1 MQQPERSGLLSRFHG
16 AVNHFLEGTP
26 HHYSCF
32 LPENLGRSSEA
43 ILRAFY
49 SGIATGKDQ
58 ADVIGQIP
66 NDAAII
72 YVTKHKSNFE
82 YLYYHTY
89 YASNGLPAPEI
100 GFEYNI
106 YLWQPVKR
114 VMKIL
119 VAHLVYFFQN
129 LSLQNPFRSGYIQ
142 RELQNGRSG
151 FLSLVEKGGF
161 HRRFVKSKIDPLRHL
176 IEIQRSIDRT
186 IYLVPLLMFFSK
198 DPIRSQPTLKDI
210 FFGHENKPGKIRRLF
225 TLFKNPGKIFVE
237 VSEPVNL
244 RQYIDSGGMQD
255 KSTEIQTLQ
264 LRRNLLMQFNR
275 HRQSITGPTLKSLEE
290 LKESILTND
299 RFRKFMEKHAENRQV
314 HLQEIRKE
322 ADGYLQEIAAQY
334 SPGLVKTASVA
345 VDYIINTMFDGAVID
360 TEGIKYVKSASQKAP
375 LILIPCHKSH
385 IDYLI
390 LSYILYQNNLPCP
403 HIAAGKNLSFWP
415 LGPIFRRGGAFF
427 IRRTFRGAV
436 LYAKVF
442 TEYLHKLLEEGFNI
456 EFFIEGTRSRT
467 GKLVLPKLGF
477 LSMLLDAHKN
487 GACEDMT
494 FVPIYIGYDRVLE
507 ESSYVHELEG
517 GKKEPESLFQVIR
530 ARKFLKKRFGKIY
543 IQFHS
548 PLSLN
553 RMLEDAGLRIEDMT
567 QKEKNSF
574 CRDLGFRVI
583 NAIDRSAVVTAYG
596 LCAAAILN
604 SNSNRLTFSH
614 LKSIVES
621 YLKYLNAQGAKLADT
636 LLIDQDHAIDSAL
649 EAYVQRKFL
658 EPFPGQKKSPKSE
671 SRYRVNVNERTSL
684 EYYKNNCIS
693 FFIPAAYTAAE
704 IINRDAFQFSASDL
718 RQGFRFLKRLFKFEF
733 AYDMEI
739 STEMF
744 VRKSIKTFI
753 DDAILMPH
761 QALPDTYNVTS
772 AGFRKLKHFSGFLIN
787 YLESYK
793 VVLYYYRR
801 QTRNS
806 KNNKARLK
814 KIEAVGRRLYK
825 RNEIE
830 RKEALS
836 PVVYQNAIDFCS
848 SRGIRNA
855 NDADHISYY
864 AEAIDRYLSKLQ

>member
-1 MQQPERSGLLSRFHG
+1 LQQPERTGLLSRFQG
-16 AVNHFLEGTP
+16 AVDAFLDGTP

-32 LPENLGRSSEA
+32 LPEKLGRPSEA
-43 ILRAFY
+43 MLRAFY
-49 SGIATGKDQ
+49 SGITIGKDQ
-58 ADVIGQIP
+58 SELIEQIP
-66 NDAAII
+66 KDAAII

-89 YASNGLPAPEI
+89 YSNNGLRTPEI
-100 GFEYNI
+100 GIEYNI
-106 YLWQPVKR
+106 ILWQPLKR
-114 VMKIL
+114 LLKITL
-119 VAHLVYFFQN
+119 AHLVHFFQH
-129 LSLQNPFRSGYIQ
+129 LSLQNPFRSGYIR
-142 RELQNGRSG
+142 RELQNGRAG

-161 HRRFVKSKIDPLRHL
+161 HGRFVKSKIDPIRHL
-176 IEIQRSIDRT
+176 IEIQKSIDRT

-210 FFGHENKPGKIRRLF
+210 FFGPESKPGKIRRLVA
-225 TLFKNPGKIFVE
+225 LFKKPGKIFVE

-244 RQYIDSGGMQD
+244 RQYIDSGAMQE
-255 KSTEIQTLQ
+255 KSTEVQSLQ
-264 LRRNLLMQFNR
+264 LRRNLLLQFNR
-275 HRQSITGPTLKSLEE
+275 HRQGTIGPTLKTLEE
-290 LKESILTND
+290 LKENILTND

-314 HLQEIRKE
+314 PIQEIRKE
-322 ADGYLQEIAAQY
+322 ADSYLQEIAAQY

-345 VDYIINTMFDGAVID
+345 VNYIIKTMFDGVVLD
-360 TEGIKYVKSASQKAP
+360 KEGLKYVKSASKKAP

-390 LSYILYQNNLPCP
+390 LSYILYHNHLPCP
-403 HIAAGKNLSFWP
+403 HIAAGKNLAFWP

-427 IRRTFRGAV
+427 IRRSFRGAV

-477 LSMLLDAHKN
+477 LSMLLDAYKN
-487 GACEDMT
+487 GACEEMA

-507 ESSYVHELEG
+507 ESAYVHELEG
-517 GKKEPESLFQVIR
+517 GKKEPESLFQILR

-543 IQFHS
+543 IQFHA
-548 PLSLN
+548 PLSLS
-553 RMLEDAGLRIEDMT
+553 RMLDDQGMRIDEMT
-567 QKEKNSF
+567 QKEKNTF

-583 NAIDRSAVVTAYG
+583 TAINRSAVVSAYG

-604 SNSNRLTFSH
+604 STSNRLTFSSV
-614 LKSIVES
+614 KNIAES
-621 YLKYLNAQGAKLADT
+621 YLKYLHAQGAKLADT
-636 LLIDQDHAIDSAL
+636 LLINQDYAIDSTL
-649 EAYVQRKFL
+649 ETFVQRKFL
-658 EPFPGQKKSPKSE
+658 EPFPGQKKSPKAE
-671 SRYRVNVNERTSL
+671 SKYRVNVNARTSL

-693 FFIPAAYTAAE
+693 FFIPAAFTAAE

-718 RQGFRFLKRLFKFEF
+718 HQGYRFLRRLFKFEF
-733 AYDMEI
+733 TYDTEI
-739 STEMF
+739 STETF
-744 VRKSIKTFI
+744 VRKSIKNFI
-753 DDAILMPH
+753 DDAVLMPH
-761 QALPDTYNVTS
+761 QTLPDTYNLTS

-793 VVLYYYRR
+793 VVLYYYKRLSS
-801 QTRNS
+801 NG
-806 KNNKARLK
+806 KNNKERLK
-814 KIEAVGRRLYK
+814 KIESVGRRLYK

-848 SRGIRNA
+848 SRGIRGA
-855 NDADHISYY
+855 EDADHINYY
-864 AEAIDRYLSKLQ
+864 AETIDRYLSKLQ

>member
-1 MQQPERSGLLSRFHG
+1 MRQPESSNLMGKFHG
-16 AVNHFLEGTP
+16 AINHFLDGTP
-26 HHYSCF
+26 HHYRCF
-32 LPENLGRSSEA
+32 LPEQLGRPTEA
-43 ILRAFY
+43 MLRAFY

-58 ADVIGQIP
+58 SEVIGKIP
-66 NDAAII
+66 ADATII

-89 YASNGLPAPEI
+89 YARNGLPTPEI

-106 YLWQPVKR
+106 VLWQPVKR
-114 VMKIL
+114 LLQIL
-119 VAHLVYFFQN
+119 LAHLTFFFQN
-129 LSLQNPFRSGYIQ
+129 FSLQSPFHSGYIQ
-142 RELQNGRSG
+142 QELQNGRSG

-161 HRRFVKSKIDPLRHL
+161 RRRFVKSKTDPLRHL

-198 DPIRSQPTLKDI
+198 NPTRSQPTLKDI
-210 FFGHENKPGKIRRLF
+210 LLGSENKPGKIRRLIA
-225 TLFKNPGKIFVE
+225 LFKSPGKIFVE

-244 RQYIDSGGMQD
+244 RQFIDSNDMQD
-255 KSTEIQTLQ
+255 KSTEIQSLQ
-264 LRRNLLMQFNR
+264 LRRNLLLQFNR
-275 HRQSITGPTLKSLEE
+275 HRQGTTGPTLKSLEE
-290 LKESILTND
+290 LKESILNND
-299 RFRKFMEKHAENRQV
+299 RFRKFMEKHAETRQV
-314 HLQEIRKE
+314 PIQEIRRK
-322 ADGYLQEIAAQY
+322 ADGYLEEIAAQY
-334 SPGLVKTASVA
+334 SPGLVKTASIA
-345 VDYIINTMFDGAVID
+345 VDYISNTIFDGVVID
-360 TEGIKYVKSASQKAP
+360 TEGLKYVKSASQKSP

-390 LSYILYQNNLPCP
+390 LSYILYHNNLPCP
-403 HIAAGKNLSFWP
+403 HIAAGKNLAFWP

-442 TEYLHKLLEEGFNI
+442 TEYLHKLLEEGYNI

-477 LSMLLDAHKN
+477 LSMLLDAYKN

-517 GKKEPESLFQVIR
+517 GKKEPENLFQILR
-530 ARKFLKKRFGKIY
+530 ARKLLKKRYGKIY
-543 IQFHS
+543 IQFHP

-553 RMLEDAGLRIEDMT
+553 RMLEDAGLRIADMN
-567 QKEKNSF
+567 QKEKNTF
-574 CRDLGFRVI
+574 CRDLGFRVVTAI
-583 NAIDRSAVVTAYG
+583 NRSAVVSAYG

-604 SNSNRLTFSH
+604 ANSNRLTFSY
-614 LKSIVES
+614 LKSVTES

-649 EAYVQRKFL
+649 EAYVQRKFI

-671 SRYRVNVNERTSL
+671 TRYRVNVNERTSL

-704 IINRDAFQFSASDL
+704 IINRDAFQFSASEL
-718 RQGFRFLKRLFKFEF
+718 HQGYRFLRRLFKFEF
-733 AYDMEI
+733 AYDTEI
-739 STEMF
+739 RTETF
-744 VRKSIKTFI
+744 VRKSIKNFI

-761 QALPDTYNVTS
+761 QTLPDTYNLTA

-793 VVLYYYRR
+793 VVLYFYKRHGR
-801 QTRNS
+801 HS
-806 KNNKARLK
+806 KNNKDRLK
-814 KIEAVGRRLYK
+814 KVESIGRRLYK
-825 RNEIE
+825 RNDIL

-848 SRGIRNA
+848 SRGIRGA
-855 NDADHISYY
+855 DDSDHIDYY

>member
-1 MQQPERSGLLSRFHG
+1 MQQPERSSLRGKFRG
-16 AVNHFLEGTP
+16 AVNHFLDDTP

-32 LPENLGRSSEA
+32 LPEKLSRPSA
-43 ILRAFY
+43 AMLRAFY
-49 SGIATGKDQ
+49 SGIKIGEGQ
-58 ADVIGQIP
+58 SDVIGQIP
-66 NDAAII
+66 KDAAII

-89 YASNGLPAPEI
+89 YASNGLPTPEI
-100 GFEYNI
+100 GLGYKI
-106 YLWQPVKR
+106 ILWQPLKR
-114 VMKIL
+114 LMKII
-119 VAHLVYFFQN
+119 VAHLAYFLQN
-129 LSLQNPFRSGYIQ
+129 LRLQNPFRNGYIRQ
-142 RELQNGRSG
+142 ELQSGRAG

-161 HRRFVKSKIDPLRHL
+161 HRRFVKSKTDPLRHL
-176 IEIQRSIDRT
+176 IEIQRTIDRT

-198 DPIRSQPTLKDI
+198 DPARSQPTLKDI
-210 FFGHENKPGKIRRLF
+210 FFGPENKPGKIRRLF
-225 TLFKNPGKIFVE
+225 NLFKNPGKIFVE

-244 RQYIDSGGMQD
+244 RLYIDSVSMQD
-255 KSTEIQTLQ
+255 RSTEIQSLQ
-264 LRRNLLMQFNR
+264 LRRNLLLQFNR
-275 HRQSITGPTLKSLEE
+275 HRQSTTGPTLKSLEE

-299 RFRKFMEKHAENRQV
+299 RFRKFMQKHAENRQV
-314 HLQEIRKE
+314 PIQEIRKK
-322 ADGYLQEIAAQY
+322 ADSYLEEIAAQY

-345 VDYIINTMFDGAVID
+345 VDYISNTMFDGVAMD
-360 TEGIKYVKSASQKAP
+360 TEGLRYVKSASHKSP
-375 LILIPCHKSH
+375 LIFIPCHKSH

-390 LSYILYQNNLPCP
+390 LSYMLYHNNLPCP
-403 HIAAGKNLSFWP
+403 HIAAGKNLAFWP

-477 LSMLLDAHKN
+477 LSMLLDAYKN

-517 GKKEPESLFQVIR
+517 GKKEPESLFQILR
-530 ARKFLKKRFGKIY
+530 ARKFLRRRFGKIY
-543 IQFHS
+543 IQFHT

-553 RMLEDAGLRIEDMT
+553 HMLEDAGLQVGTMT
-567 QKEKNSF
+567 QKEKNTF

-583 NAIDRSAVVTAYG
+583 TAINRSAVVTAYG
-596 LCAAAILN
+596 LSAAAILN
-604 SNSNRLTFSH
+604 SNGNRLTFTY
-614 LKSIVES
+614 LKSVVES

-636 LLIDQDHAIDSAL
+636 LLIDQDHAIDSTL
-649 EAYVQRKFL
+649 EAFVQRKFI
-658 EPFPGQKKSPKSE
+658 EPFPGQKKSPKAE
-671 SRYRVNVNERTSL
+671 TRYRVNVNERTSL

-704 IINRDAFQFSASDL
+704 IINRDAFQFAATDL
-718 RQGFRFLKRLFKFEF
+718 HKGYRFLRRLFKFEF
-733 AYDMEI
+733 TYDTQI
-739 STEMF
+739 RTERF
-744 VRKSIKTFI
+744 VRKSIKYFI

-761 QALPDTYNVTS
+761 QTIPDTYNVTS
-772 AGFRKLKHFSGFLIN
+772 AGFRKLKHFSGFLVN

-793 VVLYYYRR
+793 VVLYYYKRD
-801 QTRNS
+801 THKS
-806 KNNKARLK
+806 KNNKDRLK

-825 RNEIE
+825 RNDIV

-836 PVVYQNAIDFCS
+836 PVVYQNAIDFCN

-855 NDADHISYY
+855 DDADHIDYY
-864 AEAIDRYLSKLQ
+864 AEAIDHYLSKLQ